1 MKFKSLIAGLL
12 AGTALGILFSPDK
25 GDKIRKDIKKEI
37 NKGGTGLSTIFGVYK
52 KMGKEI
58 GESAKETYEN
68 EEFQKKVEKVKK
80 YGKKLVKDN
89 VSAKYQKQAKGA
101 FQKAKSA
108 AKKAVKKVKEEIDKR
123 SNCED

>member
-25 GDKIRKDIKKEI
+25 GDKIRKDIKKEVD
-37 NKGGTGLSTIFGVYK
+37 KGGTGLSTIFGVYK

-58 GESAKETYEN
+58 GETA
-68 EEFQKKVEKVKK
+68 QVEKIKD

-89 VSAKYQKQAKGA
+89 VPVKYQKQAKGA
-101 FQKAKSA
+101 FQKAKSV
-108 AKKAVKKVKEEIDKR
+108 AKKAVKRVKEEIDKR
-123 SNCED
+123 SNAED